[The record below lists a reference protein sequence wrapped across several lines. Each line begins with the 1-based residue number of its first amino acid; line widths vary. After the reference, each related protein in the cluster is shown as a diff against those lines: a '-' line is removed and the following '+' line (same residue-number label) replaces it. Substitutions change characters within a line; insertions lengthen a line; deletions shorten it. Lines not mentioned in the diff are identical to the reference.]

1 MKNPIHT
8 ATVDQLNIKVY
19 ADRPSLGNAAAEQV
33 AIKIKE
39 MLAQKGELRMV
50 FAAAPSQNE
59 FLEALVQTA
68 GIDWSKITALHMDE
82 YIGLPADASQSFG
95 AYLRQHLF
103 DKVTFGKVHFIDST
117 NEIEAECV
125 RYTGLLREKPID
137 IVCLGIGENG
147 HIAFNDPP
155 VADFQ
160 DKAWVKPVELDRACR
175 LQQVNDGCF
184 PTLDDVPTH
193 AITLTIPALMSGR
206 LLFCMVPGISKRH
219 AVRKTLNEPISTSCP
234 SSVLREHPACILF
247 TDKDSYKL
255 EVDERGAAY
264 GPSPKKRTRH

>member
-1 MKNPIHT
+1 MKNTIHT

-39 MLAQKGELRMV
+39 MLAQKGELR
-50 FAAAPSQNE
+50 
-59 FLEALVQTA
+59 
-68 GIDWSKITALHMDE
+68 
-82 YIGLPADASQSFG
+82 
-95 AYLRQHLF
+95 
-103 DKVTFGKVHFIDST
+103 
-117 NEIEAECV
+117 
-125 RYTGLLREKPID
+125 
-137 IVCLGIGENG
+137 IV
-147 HIAFNDPP
+147 
-155 VADFQ
+155 
-160 DKAWVKPVELDRACR
+160 CR
-175 LQQVNDGCF
+175 LQQINDGCF
-184 PTLDDVPTH
+184 PNFDDVPTH

-206 LLFCMVPGISKRH
+206 QLFCMVPGISKRH

-264 GPSPKKRTRH
+264 GPSPEK

>member
-1 MKNPIHT
+1 MSLMNNPNPIYTT
-8 ATVDQLNIKVY
+8 AVDQLNVQVY
-19 ADRPSLGNAAAEQV
+19 ADRLSLGKAAAGQA

-39 MLAQKGELRMV
+39 LLEQRGELRMI

-82 YIGLPADASQSFG
+82 YIGLPADAPQSFG
-95 AYLRQHLF
+95 AYLREHLF
-103 DKVTFGKVHFIDST
+103 EKVPFGKVHFIDST
-117 NEIEAECV
+117 NEIEAECE

-155 VADFQ
+155 VANFQ
-160 DKAWVKPVELDRACR
+160 DKAWVKPVVLDRACR

-184 PTLDDVPTH
+184 PTFDDVPTH
-193 AITLTIPALMSGR
+193 AITLTIPALMSGE
-206 LLFCMVPGISKRH
+206 LLFCMVPGINKSH
-219 AVRKTLNEPISTSCP
+219 AVSTTLNEPISTSCP
-234 SSVLREHPACILF
+234 SSILREHPACILF
-247 TDKDSYKL
+247 TDKDSYNEK
-255 EVDERGAAY
+255 D
-264 GPSPKKRTRH
+264 